1 MYIFWLHPPFVCLH
15 IISIFYR
22 KKIWHIISI
31 VYFDDFVMTLLR
43 WNGICDMRRWSFHSL
58 TWGRPPVF
66 LPLWVSLDMYVSCS
80 SWCVHDEVGFRYIHS
95 VRQIG
100 CQWYDLIEYLSV
112 KYDSHKQDEHPVQK
126 ISTPYTTQ
134 MKWCQL
140 IEFEFLRM
148 SVCYSILL

>member
-1 MYIFWLHPPFVCLH
+1 MNIMCTPFAYLFKNINQDMIRIIIISNLSHSFLYKGIYMYIFWLHPPFVCLH

-112 KYDSHKQDEHPVQK
+112 KYDSH
-126 ISTPYTTQ
+126 
-134 MKWCQL
+134 
-140 IEFEFLRM
+140 
-148 SVCYSILL
+148 